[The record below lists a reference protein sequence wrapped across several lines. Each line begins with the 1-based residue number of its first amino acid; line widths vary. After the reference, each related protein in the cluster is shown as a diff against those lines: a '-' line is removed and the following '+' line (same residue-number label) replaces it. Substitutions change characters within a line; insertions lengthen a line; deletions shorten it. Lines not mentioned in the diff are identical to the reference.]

1 MRGLLVCFMFAV
13 SALVAAEDSI
23 LSKIKRE
30 SFEYD
35 LQKSEVEAKKLHDSW
50 INPINMIY
58 SDTKSDQYG
67 LNQKSKSFKIVVDQ
81 PIFKSGGI
89 YFAIKYADATREYT
103 KLAVQENKKALILQA
118 VDLLYSYKKSSL
130 QIKKQ
135 RLLIENSRIDVIR
148 KKEQYLAGLID
159 GSFLDQ
165 AILNKNMN
173 EIVLLDLQS
182 ALEDIKKGFEDI
194 SDRNIEDLEPPRFKL
209 IELNSFLKRN
219 IAIRR
224 ASQEAMAKKYF
235 SKMTVARYLPSL
247 SVTASYNS
255 QEISGSFFMPPGR
268 ESYKE
273 YGFKITMP
281 LFDINSFR
289 NVEST
294 KIDYLKA
301 ELAVMDFKRSQ
312 NNLYKNVIRKLR
324 LLDKKIELTREDI
337 KLYRSLLEDT
347 KTLFLAGEKTEYD
360 VKTLENSLKIKK
372 IDLKIYDIEKQRAI
386 VQLYKKVM

>member
-173 EIVLLDLQS
+173 EIALLDLQS

>member
-1 MRGLLVCFMFAV
+1 MRGLLVCFMLAV

-173 EIVLLDLQS
+173 EIALLDLQS